1 MGQLSCI
8 SSHADGEENGTRKL
22 PLTMSETDM
31 EFTDTVSLSSTNL
44 QTEHDEF
51 VHVMLFLLPK
61 SLNRLSWPLMCDTVT
76 LFCVAARRKD
86 CILELVENWPPRNF

>member
-22 PLTMSETDM
+22 TLTMSETDM

-44 QTEHDEF
+44 QTEHEEF

-61 SLNRLSWPLMCDTVT
+61 SLNRLSWPLM
-76 LFCVAARRKD
+76 
-86 CILELVENWPPRNF
+86 